1 MEVNTRKSNLSAVAF
16 ALAALTVTLPVEAVA
31 NGQPL
36 SENVHYGDL
45 NLATQAGIDAL
56 DRRLDR
62 AVKRVCGDASPRS
75 LSEER
80 QVGKCREETWQSIQ
94 PDREFAI
101 ARATG
106 RHDIQRAERAARGP
120 SQVSLAE

>member
-1 MEVNTRKSNLSAVAF
+1 METNTRKSNLSAIAF
-16 ALAALTVTLPVEAVA
+16 ALAALTATIPGQAFA
-31 NGQPL
+31 NGEPL
-36 SENVHYGDL
+36 TEDVHYGDL

-62 AVKRVCGDASPRS
+62 AVKRVCGEPSPRS
-75 LSEER
+75 LSATR
-80 QVGKCREETWQSIQ
+80 QVGKCREETWQSIEA
-94 PDREFAI
+94 DREFAI

-106 RHDIQRAERAARGP
+106 RHDVQRAERASRGP

>member
-1 MEVNTRKSNLSAVAF
+1 MEVNTRKSTLSAIAF
-16 ALAALTVTLPVEAVA
+16 GLAALTATAPLTALA
-31 NGQPL
+31 SGQPL
-36 SENVHYGDL
+36 TENVHYGDL
-45 NLATQAGIDAL
+45 NLATPAGIEAL

-75 LSEER
+75 LSDVR
-80 QVGKCREETWQSIQ
+80 QVGKCRDETWQSIEA
-94 PDREFAI
+94 DREFAI

-106 RHDIQRAERAARGP
+106 RHDVQRAERASRGP